1 MTGDTVECFNC
12 GHENPSWAQVCRS
25 CGYAIQPVASSSGG
39 PAGLFPTDQASLTA
53 IGGAMAAIVGAIVLG
68 LLLSGLI
75 PPAASILDETP
86 SPTPTPSASAS
97 ASEVPSASAD
107 PSASALASPP
117 LPGTLIFGTGW
128 DNTALQITGATTDF
142 TAASAG
148 FAHAIS
154 LAAPIGVDRLQE
166 EVVRLAADGTET
178 VVQSRE
184 GRSGTVFVNPTRTT
198 DGFKSSSSAAELI
211 AAWGKG
217 TLIMRVYR
225 GGELIAEGVFT
236 FS

>member
-53 IGGAMAAIVGAIVLG
+53 IGGALAAIVGAIVLG
-68 LLLSGLI
+68 LILSGLI
-75 PPAASILDETP
+75 PPAPNVATETP
-86 SPTPTPSASAS
+86 SPTPTLSASAT

-107 PSASALASPP
+107 PSASALASPQF
-117 LPGTLIFGTGW
+117 PGTLTFGTGW
-128 DNTALQITGATTDF
+128 DNTALQITGPTTEF

-148 FAHAIS
+148 FAHSIS
-154 LAAPIGVDRLQE
+154 LAEPIGVDRLQE

-178 VVQSRE
+178 VVQSRAD
-184 GRSGTVFVNPTRTT
+184 GTVFVDATRTT
-198 DGFKSSSSAAELI
+198 DGLRSPATMSQLI
-211 AAWGKG
+211 TAWGTG
-217 TLIMRVYR
+217 THIMRVYR
-225 GGELIAEGVFT
+225 GGELLAEGVFT

>member
-39 PAGLFPTDQASLTA
+39 PAGLFPTDQAALTA

-75 PPAASILDETP
+75 PPAPNVATETP
-86 SPTPTPSASAS
+86 SPTPMLSASAS
-97 ASEVPSASAD
+97 PSELPSTSAEASS
-107 PSASALASPP
+107 SALASPR

-128 DNTALQITGATTDF
+128 DNTTLQITGATTDF
-142 TAASAG
+142 TAASGG

-154 LAAPIGVDRLQE
+154 LAEPIGVDRLQE

-178 VVQSRE
+178 VVQSRAD
-184 GRSGTVFVNPTRTT
+184 GTVFVDPTRTT
-198 DGFKSSSSAAELI
+198 DGLKSTARMSQLI
-211 AAWGKG
+211 AAWGTG

-225 GGELIAEGVFT
+225 GGELLAEGVFT

>member
-68 LLLSGLI
+68 LILSGLI
-75 PPAASILDETP
+75 PPAPNVATETA

-97 ASEVPSASAD
+97 ASED
-107 PSASALASPP
+107 PSASASALGSALASPQ

-128 DNTALQITGATTDF
+128 DGNTLQITGATTEF

-154 LAAPIGVDRLQE
+154 LGAPIGVDRLQE

-178 VVQSRE
+178 VVQSRAD
-184 GRSGTVFVNPTRTT
+184 GTVFVDPTRTT
-198 DGFKSSSSAAELI
+198 DGLKSDASMSELI
-211 AAWGKG
+211 AAWGTG
-217 TLIMRVYR
+217 TFVMRVYR
-225 GGELIAEGVFT
+225 GGELLAEGVFT
-236 FS
+236 FA